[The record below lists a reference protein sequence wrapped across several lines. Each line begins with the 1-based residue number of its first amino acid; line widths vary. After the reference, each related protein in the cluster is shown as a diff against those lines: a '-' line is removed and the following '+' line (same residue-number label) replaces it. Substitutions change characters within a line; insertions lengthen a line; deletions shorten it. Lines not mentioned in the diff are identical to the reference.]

1 MVCTYWC
8 KQSSTQYVLVCTRYI
23 PVCTCILT
31 LFNRYLGLF
40 GDHIVQ
46 AVLYRYT
53 QVLQRPDL
61 INSKGKLLLTT
72 ARLRAVWKRLSDRF
86 KTVVAD
92 TSMITLSNEYST
104 HFHNIYVDGKENAK
118 MTGDRMKMLM
128 LTLPFMVQ
136 DLITPEVLQCMYV
149 LVCTVL
155 TLVCTGLYWY
165 VLG

>member
-8 KQSSTQYVLVCTRYI
+8 IQTNTQYVLVCTLYI

-31 LFNRYLGLF
+31 QFNRYLGLF
-40 GDHIVQ
+40 GDHIVP

-53 QVLQRPDL
+53 QVLRRPDL
-61 INSKGKLLLTT
+61 INSKGEPRLTT
-72 ARLRAVWKRLSDRF
+72 ARLGAVWKRLSDRF

-104 HFHNIYVDGKENAK
+104 HFHDIYVDGKENVK

-128 LTLPFMVQ
+128 LTLPFMVL

-165 VLG
+165 ELG